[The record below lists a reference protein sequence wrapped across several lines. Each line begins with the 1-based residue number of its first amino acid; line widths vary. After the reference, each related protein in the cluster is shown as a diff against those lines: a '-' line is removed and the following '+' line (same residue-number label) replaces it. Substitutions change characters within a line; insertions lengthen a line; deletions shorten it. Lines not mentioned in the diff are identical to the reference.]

1 MRLKGAVMLPTNND
15 VILVSEW
22 GSDKFHRR
30 VLELG
35 EKGYLPR
42 QGSYNVTPET
52 NPENGIIIHLHTMEM
67 FMPESEVPAKA
78 E

>member
-1 MRLKGAVMLPTNND
+1 MLPTNND

-22 GSDKFHRR
+22 DSESFHRR

-42 QGSYNVTPET
+42 QESYTITPEM

-67 FMPESEVPAKA
+67 FKPESGVSA
-78 E
+78 EPE

>member
-1 MRLKGAVMLPTNND
+1 MLPTNND

-22 GSDKFHRR
+22 DSETFHRR

-42 QGSYNVTPET
+42 PESYNITPET
-52 NPENGIIIHLHTMEM
+52 NPENGIIIHLYTIEM
-67 FMPESEVPAKA
+67 FKPESIVPAKS